1 MVGSLM
7 LINLSLFIIQIV
19 IGDEGTHTYV
29 DNEKVIIW
37 VNKVGPFNNPTETYP
52 YYSNKVPVCD
62 RAAELN
68 VDHKE
73 FHYHRIE
80 GLGSILQGNDIKNS
94 GIPVK
99 FKQNQGKS
107 SLCTMTINYDQSAAL
122 VRSIE
127 DKYWY
132 QMYVDD
138 LPLWGMV
145 GDMLGESEKDME
157 LKPHI
162 YTHKSFS
169 FAYNDN
175 RVIEVNLTSEEPE
188 LLKPIKK
195 GETQTLTMTYSVN
208 WPASTKTFK
217 NRFDRY
223 LDFDFFE
230 HQIHWFSLFNSF
242 MMVIFLVG
250 LVSLILMRTLRKDY
264 ERISADD
271 ETGLEFDNVVDE
283 TGWKQIHGDVFR
295 APKHLPLFAAVIGS
309 GYQVYFSV
317 LLIILAA
324 IFGELYDD
332 RGSVGTVSVV
342 IYAATA
348 SIAGVA
354 QSRVFSRYSEK
365 NSPQWKLAMVLT
377 GALIPSMVSFL
388 MFGLNTIAVIYGST
402 TALSAGT
409 LFYFVLIWMFAMS
422 LLLVGTLI
430 GRATYV
436 PEAVPCP
443 VRKTFVRP
451 IPSTNEFY
459 MKPWFV
465 SMVGG
470 VLPFGSIFIEMYFI
484 FTSFWNYK
492 FYYVYGFMLLVFI
505 ILSVVSICVTI
516 VSTYFLL
523 NAEDHRWK
531 WTAVFSGASTGL
543 YVFLYAIFYFYTKT
557 LMTGFFQTVFY
568 FGYMFLFS
576 AGISFLTGAVG
587 YVGTSWFVSSIYG
600 QIKAA

>member
-1 MVGSLM
+1 MSRILL
-7 LINLSLFIIQIV
+7 LILSLCLIYRDV
-19 IGDEGTHTYV
+19 LGDESTHTYE
-29 DNEKVIIW
+29 DNEKVILW

-52 YYSNKVPVCD
+52 YYSKKVPVCD
-62 RAAELN
+62 RATELN
-68 VDHKE
+68 VDHNE

-94 GIPVK
+94 GIPIK

-107 SLCTMTINYDQSAAL
+107 TICTMTLNHEEIDAL
-122 VRSIE
+122 IHAIKN
-127 DKYWY
+127 KYWY

-145 GDMLGESEKDME
+145 GDMLGETETDSV

-162 YTHKSFS
+162 YTKKSFT
-169 FAYNDN
+169 FAYNGEHI
-175 RVIEVNLTSEEPE
+175 IEVNLTSEEPE
-188 LLKPIKK
+188 YLSEFQSGKP
-195 GETQTLTMTYSVN
+195 QTLTMTYSVQ
-208 WPASTKTFK
+208 WTPSTKTFK

-250 LVSLILMRTLRKDY
+250 LVSLILMRTLKKDY
-264 ERISADD
+264 ERFSADD
-271 ETGLEFDNVVDE
+271 ENGLDFDNVVDE

-295 APKHLPLFAAVIGS
+295 SPEYLPVFAAVIGS

-317 LLIILAA
+317 LFIILAA

-332 RGSVGTVSVV
+332 RGSVGTASVLV
-342 IYAATA
+342 YAATA
-348 SIAGVA
+348 SIAGA
-354 QSRVFSRYSEK
+354 SQSRVFSQYAEK
-365 NSPQWKLAMVLT
+365 NNPQWKLAMLLT
-377 GALIPSMVSFL
+377 AILVPSIVGFVMIV
-388 MFGLNTIAVIYGST
+388 LNTVAWLYGST
-402 TALSAGT
+402 TALSFGT
-409 LFYFVLIWMFAMS
+409 LFYVGFIWVVAL
-422 LLLVGTLI
+422 LLLVVGTLV
-430 GRATYV
+430 GRATFV
-436 PEAVPCP
+436 SSQVPCP
-443 VRKTFVRP
+443 VRRTYVRP
-451 IPSTNEFY
+451 IPATNEVY
-459 MKPWFV
+459 QQPWFV
-465 SMVGG
+465 AMVGG
-470 VLPFGSIFIEMYFI
+470 ILPFGSIFIEMYFI

-492 FYYVYGFMLLVFI
+492 FYYVYGFMLLVFL
-505 ILSVVSICVTI
+505 ILSIVSVCVTI

-531 WTAVFSGASTGL
+531 WTAFASGASTGI

-557 LMTGFFQTVFY
+557 MMTGFFQTVFY
-568 FGYMFLFS
+568 FGYMFMFA
-576 AGISFLTGAVG
+576 AGISFLSGTVG

>member
-1 MVGSLM
+1 MVLG
-7 LINLSLFIIQIV
+7 LSIAYLTIFTIHV
-19 IGDEGTHTYV
+19 LLADEGTHTYV

-52 YYSNKVPVCD
+52 YYSKKVPVCD

-107 SLCTMTINYDQSAAL
+107 SLCTMTIDFEQSLAL
-122 VRSIE
+122 VKSIE
-127 DKYWY
+127 EKYWY

-145 GDMLGESEKDME
+145 GDMLGESEHDME

-188 LLKPIKK
+188 LLKPIKP
-195 GETQTLTMTYSVN
+195 GETQTLTMTYSVK
-208 WPASTKTFK
+208 WPTSSKTFN

-295 APKHLPLFAAVIGS
+295 APKNLPLFAAVVGS

-332 RGSVGTVSVV
+332 RGSVGTASVM

-348 SIAGVA
+348 SLAGVA
-354 QSRVFSRYSEK
+354 QSRIFSRYCEK
-365 NSPQWKLAMVLT
+365 NSPKWKLAMVLT
-377 GALIPSMVSFL
+377 GVLIPSIVSFV

-402 TALSAGT
+402 TALSVGT
-409 LFYFVLIWMFAMS
+409 LFYFVLIWLFAMF
-422 LLLVGTLI
+422 LLLIGTLI

-436 PEAVPCP
+436 HEDVPCP

-451 IPSTNEFY
+451 IPTTNEFY

-465 SMVGG
+465 SLVGG

-576 AGISFLTGAVG
+576 AGISFLTGSVG

>member
-1 MVGSLM
+1 M
-7 LINLSLFIIQIV
+7 LYVLWLNIALCLLYRGV
-19 IGDEGTHTYV
+19 IGDESTHTYQ
-29 DNEKVIIW
+29 DNEKVILW

-52 YYSNKVPVCD
+52 YYSKKVPVCD
-62 RAAELN
+62 RATELN
-68 VDHKE
+68 VDHNE

-94 GIPVK
+94 GIPIK

-107 SLCTMTINYDQSAAL
+107 TICTMTLTHEETDSLIYAIKN
-122 VRSIE
+122 
-127 DKYWY
+127 KYWY

-145 GDMLGESEKDME
+145 GDMLGETDKETE
-157 LKPHI
+157 LIPHI
-162 YTHKSFS
+162 YTKKSFT
-169 FAYNDN
+169 FAYNGEHI
-175 RVIEVNLTSEEPE
+175 IEVNLTSEEPE
-188 LLKPIKK
+188 YLSEFQPGKP
-195 GETQTLTMTYSVN
+195 QTLTMTYSVQ
-208 WPASTKTFK
+208 WLPSIKTFK

-250 LVSLILMRTLRKDY
+250 LVSLILMRTLKKDY
-264 ERISADD
+264 ERFSADD
-271 ETGLEFDNVVDE
+271 ENGLEFDNVVDE

-295 APKHLPLFAAVIGS
+295 PPEYLPVFAAVIGS
-309 GYQVYFSV
+309 SYQVYFSV
-317 LLIILAA
+317 LFIILAA

-332 RGSVGTVSVV
+332 RGSVGTASVLV
-342 IYAATA
+342 YAATA
-348 SIAGVA
+348 SIAGA
-354 QSRVFSRYSEK
+354 SQSRVFSHYAEK
-365 NSPQWKLAMVLT
+365 NNPQWKLAMVLT
-377 GALIPSMVSFL
+377 AILVPSIVGFVMVV
-388 MFGLNTIAVIYGST
+388 LNTVAWFYGST
-402 TALSAGT
+402 TALSIGT
-409 LFYFVLIWMFAMS
+409 LFYVGFIWIVAL
-422 LLLVGTLI
+422 LLLVVGTLV

-436 PEAVPCP
+436 PYEVPCP
-443 VRKTFVRP
+443 VRKTYVRP
-451 IPSTNEFY
+451 IPATNEVY
-459 MKPWFV
+459 QKPWFV
-465 SMVGG
+465 ALVGG

-492 FYYVYGFMLLVFI
+492 FYYVYGFMLLVFL
-505 ILSVVSICVTI
+505 ILSIVSVCVTI

-531 WTAVFSGASTGL
+531 WTAFGSGASTGI

-557 LMTGFFQTVFY
+557 MMTGFFQTVFY
-568 FGYMFLFS
+568 FGYMFMFA
-576 AGISFLTGAVG
+576 AGISFLTGGVG

>member
-1 MVGSLM
+1 M
-7 LINLSLFIIQIV
+7 LRVLSLAFSLCLV
-19 IGDEGTHTYV
+19 SLGDESTHTYK
-29 DNEKVIIW
+29 DNEKVILW

-52 YYSNKVPVCD
+52 YYSKKVPVCD
-62 RAAELN
+62 RATELN
-68 VDHKE
+68 VDHNE

-80 GLGSILQGNDIKNS
+80 GLGSILGGNELKNS
-94 GIPVK
+94 GIPIK

-107 SLCTMTINYDQSAAL
+107 AICTMTINHHETDAL
-122 VRSIE
+122 IHAIKH
-127 DKYWY
+127 KYWY

-145 GDMLGESEKDME
+145 GDMLGETDKESE

-162 YTHKSFS
+162 YTKKSFT
-169 FAYNDN
+169 FAYNGE
-175 RVIEVNLTSEEPE
+175 RIIEVNLTSEEPE
-188 LLKPIKK
+188 YLSEFQPGKP
-195 GETQTLTMTYSVN
+195 QTLTMTYSVN
-208 WPASTKTFK
+208 WIASTRTFK

-250 LVSLILMRTLRKDY
+250 LVSLILMRTLKKDY
-264 ERISADD
+264 ERFSADD
-271 ETGLEFDNVVDE
+271 ENGLDFDNVVDE

-295 APKHLPLFAAVIGS
+295 PPEYLPVFAAVIGS

-317 LLIILAA
+317 LFIILAA

-332 RGSVGTVSVV
+332 RGSVGTASVLV
-342 IYAATA
+342 YAATA
-348 SIAGVA
+348 SIAGAA
-354 QSRVFSRYSEK
+354 QSRVFSQYAEK
-365 NSPQWKLAMVLT
+365 NNPQWKMAMFLT
-377 GALIPSMVSFL
+377 AILIPSIAGSVMIV
-388 MFGLNTIAVIYGST
+388 LNSVAWLYGST
-402 TALSAGT
+402 TALSIGT
-409 LFYFVLIWMFAMS
+409 LFYVGFIWLLALVL
-422 LLLVGTLI
+422 LVVGTLV

-436 PEAVPCP
+436 PVSVPCP
-443 VRKTFVRP
+443 VRKTYIRP
-451 IPSTNEFY
+451 IPVTNELY
-459 MKPWFV
+459 QKPWFV
-465 SMVGG
+465 ALVGG

-505 ILSVVSICVTI
+505 ILSIVSVCVTI

-531 WTAVFSGASTGL
+531 WTAFGSGASTGI

-557 LMTGFFQTVFY
+557 MMTGFFQTVFY
-568 FGYMFLFS
+568 FGYMFMF
-576 AGISFLTGAVG
+576 AGGISFLTGAIG

>member
-1 MVGSLM
+1 M
-7 LINLSLFIIQIV
+7 LRVLSLTFSLCLISL
-19 IGDEGTHTYV
+19 GDESTHIYS
-29 DNEKVIIW
+29 DNEKVILW

-52 YYSNKVPVCD
+52 YYSKKVPVCD
-62 RAAELN
+62 RATELN
-68 VDHKE
+68 VDHNE

-80 GLGSILQGNDIKNS
+80 GLGSILGGNELKNS
-94 GIPVK
+94 GIPIK

-107 SLCTMTINYDQSAAL
+107 TICTMTIDHHDTDAL
-122 VRSIE
+122 IHAIKN
-127 DKYWY
+127 KYWY

-145 GDMLGESEKDME
+145 GDMLGETGKEISE

-162 YTHKSFS
+162 YTKKSFT
-169 FAYNDN
+169 FAYNGEHI
-175 RVIEVNLTSEEPE
+175 IEVNLTSEEPE
-188 LLKPIKK
+188 LLSEFTPGKP
-195 GETQTLTMTYSVN
+195 QTLTMTYSVN
-208 WPASTKTFK
+208 WITSTKTFK

-250 LVSLILMRTLRKDY
+250 LVSLILMRTLKKDY
-264 ERISADD
+264 ERFSADD
-271 ETGLEFDNVVDE
+271 ENGLDFDTVVDE

-295 APKHLPLFAAVIGS
+295 PPEYLPVFAAVIGS

-317 LLIILAA
+317 LFIILAA

-332 RGSVGTVSVV
+332 RGSVATASVL

-348 SIAGVA
+348 SIAGA
-354 QSRVFSRYSEK
+354 SQSRVFSQYAEK
-365 NSPQWKLAMVLT
+365 NNPQWKMAMLLT
-377 GALIPSMVSFL
+377 AILIPSIGGSVMIV
-388 MFGLNTIAVIYGST
+388 LNTVAWLYGST
-402 TALSAGT
+402 TALGIGT
-409 LFYFVLIWMFAMS
+409 LFYVGFIWIIALVL
-422 LLLVGTLI
+422 LVVGTLV

-436 PEAVPCP
+436 PSSVPCP
-443 VRKTFVRP
+443 VRKTYIRP
-451 IPSTNEFY
+451 IPAGNEIY
-459 MKPWFV
+459 QKPWFV
-465 SMVGG
+465 ALVGG

-505 ILSVVSICVTI
+505 ILSIVSICVTI

-531 WTAVFSGASTGL
+531 WTAFGSGASTGI
-543 YVFLYAIFYFYTKT
+543 YVFFYAIFYFYTKT
-557 LMTGFFQTVFY
+557 MMTGFFQTVFY
-568 FGYMFLFS
+568 FGYMFMFA
-576 AGISFLTGAVG
+576 AGISFLTGTVG
-587 YVGTSWFVSSIYG
+587 YIGTSWFVSSIYG